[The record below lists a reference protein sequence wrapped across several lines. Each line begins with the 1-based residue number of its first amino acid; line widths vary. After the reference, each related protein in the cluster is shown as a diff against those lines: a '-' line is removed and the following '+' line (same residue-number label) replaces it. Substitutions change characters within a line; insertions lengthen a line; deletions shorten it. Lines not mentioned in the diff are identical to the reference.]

1 MTTISTYDESTSP
14 GCNKL
19 QMTLSGTDD
28 LFRDMIAIQTT
39 YEWSNITL
47 KAVNDMTDGYRVDV
61 T

>member
-1 MTTISTYDESTSP
+1 MTTISTYDESTNP